1 MPISSLRAG
10 LIAGVSVL
18 FIGACSEQKTNPEAS
33 AVVVP
38 PEPALA
44 AGGAIIPAAAETPDA
59 ATKAF
64 FEDVTHWNMYA
75 IDAGNAAV
83 ARSSNAAVKAFAQK
97 MVDEYTSLSKEID
110 PLATSAGI
118 MPPVAR
124 DAEVMAKLDALTSGP
139 DGGFDATYVSQLQ
152 AELTAAR
159 DRDKAYVETGA
170 NDTIKSFAQKRA
182 DRVTSQ
188 LAALETL
195 KKSVK

>member
-1 MPISSLRAG
+1 MSISLLRAC

-18 FIGACSEQKTNPEAS
+18 SVAACSEKTDSQAA

-38 PEPALA
+38 PEPAVT
-44 AGGAIIPAAAETPDA
+44 AGGAVIPAASETPDA
-59 ATKAF
+59 ATKSF

-83 ARSSNAAVKAFAQK
+83 ARSENKAVKAFAQK
-97 MVDEYTSLSKEID
+97 MVDDYTSLSKEIE

-139 DGGFDATYVSQLQ
+139 EGSFDATYLNQQ
-152 AELTAAR
+152 EAELTAAR